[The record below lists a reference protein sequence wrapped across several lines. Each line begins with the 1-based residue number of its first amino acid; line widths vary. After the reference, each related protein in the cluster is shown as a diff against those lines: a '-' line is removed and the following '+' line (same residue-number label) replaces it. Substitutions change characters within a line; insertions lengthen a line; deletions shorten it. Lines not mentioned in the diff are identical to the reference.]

1 MSENTDRVTLLDD
14 SREFNPSDA
23 VTDTSSNGNYQ
34 WTVFRDC
41 MNTFVH
47 SLIALS
53 VFVTLCFAFQSIPL
67 SAFQLHICLSVAGYQ
82 LLMSHGILSIACYNG
97 WSSSM
102 KHSHRRR
109 SHWILQLAGSILAIV
124 GSVIMIRHKSVN
136 FNTVHG
142 KLALAAL
149 TLTCVSL
156 FNGVMTLYKVGI
168 GSVVSSQA
176 FKISHLMIGS
186 SAFAVS
192 SVCLSFGFMKESFRN
207 WSSIEFPYIMI
218 AITSTYTTIIVLK
231 PCVTIIS
238 KLTNKIKP
246 KIC

>member
-1 MSENTDRVTLLDD
+1 MSENSERVTLLNE
-14 SREFNPSDA
+14 SREFIPSDA
-23 VTDTSSNGNYQ
+23 VTDSSNNGNYQ
-34 WTVFRDC
+34 WMVFRDC

-109 SHWILQLAGSILAIV
+109 SHWILQLAGSILAIA
-124 GSVIMIRHKSVN
+124 GSVIMIRHKTVN

-149 TLTCVSL
+149 TFTCVSL
-156 FNGVMTLYKVGI
+156 LNGVMTLYKVGV
-168 GSVVSSQA
+168 GNAVSSQT

-192 SVCLSFGFMKESFRN
+192 SVCLSFGFIKESFRN
-207 WSSIEFPYIMI
+207 WSSNEFAYIMI
-218 AITSTYTTIIVLK
+218 AITSSYTIIIVLK
-231 PCVTIIS
+231 PWFTIIS
-238 KLTNKIKP
+238 KLTNKVKS